1 MQNKIK
7 FYLMLIYL
15 KLIETLKQYIL
26 LMLYYK
32 LLINHANTKEQKIF
46 YLYNMSFLFNFY
58 IYLCR

>member
-1 MQNKIK
+1 
-7 FYLMLIYL
+7 MLIYL